1 MVSTIGDLGEFGLIA
16 RVTARFPQTDD
27 VILGPGDDAAV
38 VRADDRRVVAT
49 TDLLVEGRHF
59 RRDWSG
65 ARDVGHKAA
74 AQNLSDIAAMGARPT
89 ALLLGFAAPGDLPA
103 EWADGFAEGLS
114 AECAAAGA
122 AVVGGDVVRADAVT
136 IAITALGDLGG
147 RAPVRRD
154 GARPGDAV
162 AVIGDLGLSAAGFAL
177 LRAGAVE
184 PGPCLDAHLR
194 PAPPY
199 AEGPRAAEFGA
210 TAMLDVSDGLVQDL
224 GHIAEASGVAVELDG
239 AALRPDPALERAVE
253 RLAGL
258 GVATRGPLDLML
270 AGGEDHALAATFPA
284 VGGVPEGWTRIG
296 SVTAGSGLAL
306 DGEPLS
312 AAGWDH
318 FA

>member
-1 MVSTIGDLGEFGLIA
+1 MSTIGDLGEFGLIA